1 MSKRSQKAVKFD
13 KIFKERKHEL
23 MKGESQLE
31 LLNKE
36 IKWLEKQLEQV
47 VDDEKH
53 GA

>member
-1 MSKRSQKAVKFD
+1 
-13 KIFKERKHEL
+13 